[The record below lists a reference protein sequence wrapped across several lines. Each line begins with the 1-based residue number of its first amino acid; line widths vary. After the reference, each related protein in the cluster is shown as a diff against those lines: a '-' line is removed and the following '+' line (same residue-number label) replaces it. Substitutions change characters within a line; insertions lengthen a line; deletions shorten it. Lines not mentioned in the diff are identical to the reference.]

1 MMRKQQNIYK
11 ITKLLTPLFVPN
23 VIINYLLG
31 NSMTDIDIIVT
42 KIILEKDYML
52 IQFLRDQI
60 LEQYKHNLFEMLKE
74 VIKS

>member
-11 ITKLLTPLFVPN
+11 IIKLLTPLFVPN
-23 VIINYLLG
+23 VMINYLLE

>member
-1 MMRKQQNIYK
+1 MRKQQNIYK
-11 ITKLLTPLFVPN
+11 IIKLLTPLFVPN
-23 VIINYLLG
+23 VMINYLLE